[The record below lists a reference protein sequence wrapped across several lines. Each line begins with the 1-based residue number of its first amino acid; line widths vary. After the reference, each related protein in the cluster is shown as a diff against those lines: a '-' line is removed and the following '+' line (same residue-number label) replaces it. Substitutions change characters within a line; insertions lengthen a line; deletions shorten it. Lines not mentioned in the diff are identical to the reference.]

1 MRPCR
6 LVMTTDAVG
15 GVWRYALDLAR
26 GLGDF
31 GVETTLLG
39 FGPRPTRAQRAEAER
54 VAQLVWSDLPLD
66 WMARDAAELAG
77 VPETVA
83 RHVGDSHA
91 DLVQVNVPSQAA
103 RLEID
108 IPVIA
113 ATHSCVA
120 SWFDVVRGTDLPEDW
135 RWQRRLTGAGFAAAR
150 AVVTPSDAFA
160 RVLARCY
167 PGLGPVTVVPNAT
180 TATRVTTE
188 PRQPY
193 AYAAAR
199 WWDEG
204 KNAGTL
210 DAAAALF
217 EHPVLAA
224 GSTAGP
230 DGQQMAFRHA
240 RDVGQLEQAEIR
252 DLAASAELFISPSI
266 YEPFGLAALEAARH
280 GAGLVLSDIPTYREI
295 WEGAALFADP
305 HDPAGFA
312 AALDRLTKD
321 AILRGSLRKVAAHRA
336 SAFSVPAQARRMR
349 DLYLSLLPKHE
360 PVGAT

>member
-15 GVWRYALDLAR
+15 GIWQYALDLTR
-26 GLGDF
+26 GLGEL

-77 VPETVA
+77 VPETLA
-83 RHVGDSHA
+83 RHAGDSRA

-103 RLEID
+103 GFETD
-108 IPVIA
+108 IPVVA
-113 ATHSCVA
+113 ASHSCVT
-120 SWFDVVRGTDLPEDW
+120 SWFHVVRGTDLPPSW
-135 RWQRRLTGAGFAAAR
+135 RWQRDLTGAGLAAAR

-167 PGLGPVTVVPNAT
+167 SGLGPVTVVPNAT
-180 TATRVTTE
+180 AVLPFTSARR
-188 PRQPY
+188 PC

-210 DAAAALF
+210 DAAAGLF
-217 EHPVLAA
+217 RHPVLAA
-224 GSTAGP
+224 GSTTGP
-230 DGQQMAFRHA
+230 DGQQAAFRHA
-240 RDVGQLEQAEIR
+240 RPLGQLDQAAMH
-252 DLAASAELFISPSI
+252 DVAASAELFISPSI
-266 YEPFGLAALEAARH
+266 YEPFGLAALEAARL

-305 HDPAGFA
+305 HDPAAFA

-321 AILRGSLRKVAAHRA
+321 AALRGSLRKVAAHRA
-336 SAFSVPAQARRMR
+336 AAFSVPAQARRMR
-349 DLYLSLLPKHE
+349 DLYLSLIPKHE
-360 PVGAT
+360 PVGVT

>member
-1 MRPCR
+1 MRTCR

-15 GVWRYALDLAR
+15 GIWRYALDLAR

-31 GVETTLLG
+31 GMETTLLG

-54 VAQLVWSDLPLD
+54 AARLVWSDLPLD
-66 WMARDAAELAG
+66 WTARDAGELAG

-83 RHVGDSHA
+83 RHAGDSRA

-103 RLEID
+103 GLDID
-108 IPVIA
+108 IPVVA
-113 ATHSCVA
+113 ASHSCLA
-120 SWFDVVRGTDLPEDW
+120 SWFNTVRGTDLPEGW
-135 RWQRRLTGAGFAAAR
+135 GWQRGLTGAGLAAAR
-150 AVVTPSDAFA
+150 AVIAPSDAFA

-180 TATRVTTE
+180 AAPTLTTTRK
-188 PRQPY
+188 PC

-204 KNAGTL
+204 KNAGVL
-210 DAAAALF
+210 DAAAGLF
-217 EHPVLAA
+217 RHPVLAA
-224 GSTAGP
+224 GSTTAP
-230 DGQQMAFRHA
+230 DGQQVAFRHA
-240 RDVGQLEQAEIR
+240 RHMGQLEPAAIR
-252 DLAASAELFISPSI
+252 DIAASAELFISPSI

-295 WEGAALFADP
+295 WEDAALFADP
-305 HDPAGFA
+305 RDPGAFA

-321 AILRGSLRKVAAHRA
+321 ATLRGSLRKVAAHRA
-336 SAFSVPAQARRMR
+336 ATFSVPAQARRMR
-349 DLYLSLLPKHE
+349 DLYLSLIPKPE